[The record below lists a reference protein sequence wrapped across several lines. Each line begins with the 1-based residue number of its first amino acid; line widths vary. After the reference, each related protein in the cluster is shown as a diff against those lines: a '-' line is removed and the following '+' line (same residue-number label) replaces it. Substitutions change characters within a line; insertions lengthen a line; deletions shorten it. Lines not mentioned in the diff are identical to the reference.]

1 MKSIPHIKV
10 GEVMRTEVHSIDPMT
25 PVRDAMRVM
34 REHGVSSLVVLRRD
48 ERDELG
54 LVVVSDVANKVIA
67 KNLSPDRVDI
77 YEIMS
82 KPALTLDIA
91 MDIRYAVRM
100 LGDFGLSRGLVTDHE
115 RKLVGIVTLRDM
127 VLAYVEH
134 EAKTV
139 EA

>member
-1 MKSIPHIKV
+1 
-10 GEVMRTEVHSIDPMT
+10 
-25 PVRDAMRVM
+25 
-34 REHGVSSLVVLRRD
+34 
-48 ERDELG
+48 
-54 LVVVSDVANKVIA
+54 
-67 KNLSPDRVDI
+67 
-77 YEIMS
+77 MS